1 MHCDLAKRRLE
12 TAVLTVESCPSPV
25 LVVLACAAALLIGC
39 ESSART
45 PTRIE
50 STSETPVQDGSVPLG
65 QRGDWR
71 LMFSDE
77 FDGSNFDRDNWT
89 TCYWWGQDGC
99 TIASNDELQW
109 YQSDE
114 VLVEEGVLKLRARK
128 RQVDGYDSG
137 TEKSTTFDYT
147 SGMVTSGRGSSDESQ
162 TAGFVFQYGYV
173 EMRARIPSG
182 KGFWPAFWLLPI
194 DHSSKPEIDVMEIYG
209 DEPNIIKMNF
219 HYLDESDRHQNPNEA
234 WTGPDFSRDF
244 HVYAVDWQPDRII
257 WYVDGV
263 ERWRYSDIAYV
274 PNLPMY
280 LLANL
285 AVGGAGAG
293 TPDASTMFP
302 GIYAIDH
309 IKVWCRRGQIC
320 LSFGGS

>member
-77 FDGSNFDRDNWT
+77 FEGSNFDRDNWT